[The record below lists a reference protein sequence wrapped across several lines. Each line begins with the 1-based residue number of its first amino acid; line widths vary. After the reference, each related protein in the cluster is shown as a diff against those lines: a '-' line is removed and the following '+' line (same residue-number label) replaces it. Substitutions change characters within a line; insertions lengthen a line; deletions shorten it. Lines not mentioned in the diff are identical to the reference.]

1 MQKLAG
7 KFLEVMK
14 ECRHIAKN
22 GENDFH
28 GYKYATSAD
37 VLGRVNAALV
47 KYGIA
52 SVATPELLDMTD
64 VKTAKGNLEHLATV
78 KIEIKLLDRE
88 SGETFS
94 ISGLGSGQDSGDKA
108 VMKAQ
113 TAAIKYAYMLSLAI
127 STGDD
132 PEADVRIDAG
142 AAVHSL
148 PTGAESKPSLRA
160 RTSAGGGRVKAAAPV
175 CSECGALITE
185 KVRAFS
191 ENRYGRS
198 LCMECQRQAQG
209 IA

>member
-78 KIEIKLLDRE
+78 KIEIKLMDRE

-132 PEADVRIDAG
+132 PEADGRIDEG
-142 AAVHSL
+142 AVVHTMS
-148 PTGAESKPSLRA
+148 TGGESKPSMRA
-160 RTSAGGGRVKAAAPV
+160 RTPSEGRRGKADALV
-175 CSECGALITE
+175 CSECGALITD
-185 KVRAFS
+185 KVRSFS
-191 ENRYGRS
+191 EKRYGRP
-198 LCMECQRQAQG
+198 LCMDCQRQG
-209 IA
+209 KRIA